1 MKELDK
7 LREIREKAN
16 GIQTKGLPDEV
27 IEKFLNIDPRLSQAI
42 DQALVNFQSLEQEF
56 PELLKK
62 PELQQIEE
70 VQSGIVNF
78 YAEDAVNPYVAIS
91 AKGSWVVTSCGAVLH
106 DSGGYG
112 MLGLGHSPDIV
123 LNSMSDQHV
132 MANVMTPNYSHL
144 RLMKR
149 LDKEIGYRTGKNPY
163 QKVICM
169 NSGSESVTVAARISD
184 IKAAKMTTSGGLHE
198 GKRVKILA
206 FKGGFH
212 GRTDRPAQF
221 SDSSLPKYRE
231 HLKSFKERDNLV
243 TIAPNSIYELYQ
255 AFAQAEKDGVYFE
268 SLFVEPVMGEGNPG
282 VPLDPIFYAEARKL
296 TKAMGTLLIV
306 DSIQAGL
313 RAHGCLSV
321 VDYPGFDG
329 LESPD
334 METFSK
340 AMNAGQYPLSVLA
353 MTEETAKLYVRGMY
367 GNTMTANP
375 RAIEVACIVLD
386 NITPEFRRN
395 VSEKGQEFIEKFT
408 KLMQKYPDVIT
419 KVQGTGL
426 LFSAEISS
434 DYFDVVGPDGLE
446 LFLRKHGIGVIHGG
460 VNSLRYTPVFDITS
474 EEIDLI
480 VDLLEFAI
488 NNAPRKNRP

>member
-1 MKELDK
+1 MKAISLQNRDFFNGFFGNSPDSVDLLVAKCGEYMKELDK

-198 GKRVKILA
+198 GKQVKILA

-231 HLKSFKERDNLV
+231 HLKV
-243 TIAPNSIYELYQ
+243 
-255 AFAQAEKDGVYFE
+255 
-268 SLFVEPVMGEGNPG
+268 
-282 VPLDPIFYAEARKL
+282 
-296 TKAMGTLLIV
+296 
-306 DSIQAGL
+306 L
-313 RAHGCLSV
+313 RR
-321 VDYPGFDG
+321 
-329 LESPD
+329 E
-334 METFSK
+334 
-340 AMNAGQYPLSVLA
+340 
-353 MTEETAKLYVRGMY
+353 
-367 GNTMTANP
+367 
-375 RAIEVACIVLD
+375 
-386 NITPEFRRN
+386 ITW
-395 VSEKGQEFIEKFT
+395 
-408 KLMQKYPDVIT
+408 
-419 KVQGTGL
+419 
-426 LFSAEISS
+426 
-434 DYFDVVGPDGLE
+434 
-446 LFLRKHGIGVIHGG
+446 
-460 VNSLRYTPVFDITS
+460 
-474 EEIDLI
+474 
-480 VDLLEFAI
+480 
-488 NNAPRKNRP
+488 